1 MSQEVYQPKLA
12 REGKRPWRIVGAHE
26 QQSASGAAAPRDIA
40 NVLPKTVKSLQP
52 HQNVPIAGT
61 LQSDFHSLLH
71 FERVN
76 FIRNIITI

>member
-40 NVLPKTVKSLQP
+40 IVQTRCQALALNEQELVIQWAEASACIGGKQRAASPMK
-52 HQNVPIAGT
+52 HGI
-61 LQSDFHSLLH
+61 
-71 FERVN
+71 
-76 FIRNIITI
+76 